1 VLPVRAANV
10 RCRLFIFI
18 YRKFIYRKEFSVTKS
33 SLLTISAVLGALL
46 LGACRTYPD
55 NANDFRFPILNGD
68 IARGQQAFVSLGCP
82 QCHVVSGVELP
93 APAGIRAVTVEL
105 GGELIFAKTYGDLVT
120 SIINPDHV
128 ISERYLDQLPR
139 AERRAASSS
148 PMYVNPDMKVSE
160 LIDVVAFL
168 NSRYSLLPGYTE
180 YYY

>member
-1 VLPVRAANV
+1 M
-10 RCRLFIFI
+10 
-18 YRKFIYRKEFSVTKS
+18 SKS
-33 SLLTISAVLGALL
+33 TLLTACAMLGVLL

-55 NANDFRFPILNGD
+55 YTGDFRFPILNGD

-82 QCHVVSGVELP
+82 QCHIVKGVELP
-93 APAGIRAVTVEL
+93 AFAGNRPVTVEL

-128 ISERYLDQLPR
+128 ISERYLEQLPR

-148 PMYVNPDMKVSE
+148 PMYMNPDMKVSE